1 MQPSKRA
8 AAAPMG
14 KSVEH
19 VLLRLLTP
27 AMLLFLFAH
36 VASGMLGSSAPGDR
50 PAGASSGQYLQ
61 SGSDTARAK
70 RPGTA
75 HIRRSRTQEPR
86 AAATV
91 KAGFWDAAVAYLV
104 AVLHAEPPDGRAVMV
119 PRRSDPPE
127 VFAHLRTH
135 NPRDPP
141 RPAA

>member
-1 MQPSKRA
+1 
-8 AAAPMG
+8 MG

-36 VASGMLGSSAPGDR
+36 VASAMLTGSAPVKGST
-50 PAGASSGQYLQ
+50 AASSGQYLQ

-70 RPGTA
+70 RPGTVQV
-75 HIRRSRTQEPR
+75 RKSRTQEPR

-104 AVLHAEPPDGRAVMV
+104 TVLHAEPPDGRAVMV
-119 PRRSDPPE
+119 PRRSEPPE
-127 VFAHLRTH
+127 VFAHLRTR

>member
-1 MQPSKRA
+1 
-8 AAAPMG
+8 MG

-27 AMLLFLFAH
+27 AILLFLFAH
-36 VASGMLGSSAPGDR
+36 VVSAVLGSTAPVEGST
-50 PAGASSGQYLQ
+50 GATSGQYLQ

-70 RPGTA
+70 RPGTV

-91 KAGFWDAAVAYLV
+91 KAGFWDAAVVYLV

-119 PRRSDPPE
+119 PRRSHPPE